1 MTIIITKTKL
11 ALAIL
16 AVALLAPAAALA
28 TNVFA
33 DVDDGAFYAAP
44 VEWAFNNN
52 ITTGKTATSFA
63 PLDDVTRGES
73 VTFLKRYDD
82 NIVQPAIAALSDNNP
97 TVTVMHYTGSNT
109 DSTVNDSWEKMRD
122 LGSFTKATA
131 SSDMLIAATGNGLVN
146 GVFCQWQ
153 LRVDGVTDAGNSG
166 TIYSPAD
173 GASAVQYATGSYFTQ
188 GWFEG
193 LAAGSHTVELW
204 IRGSATACENNDG
217 NFGHDVFATEF
228 KA

>member
-33 DVDDGAFYAAP
+33 DVPDGAFYAAP

-63 PLDDVTRGES
+63 PLDNVTRGES

-82 NIVQPAIAALSDNNP
+82 NIVQPALSALP
-97 TVTVMHYTGSNT
+97 TTYWAWVTPAGALYTNTSSSGVSASSSSVGEYVVTFPVDVSGCSWSVAHRSVDGIFIFVDPDFEDDVFFDLSTRTTGFLPSVAHPTDIRVRVYEAGGALATSNFNLQVT
-109 DSTVNDSWEKMRD
+109 C
-122 LGSFTKATA
+122 FPTA
-131 SSDMLIAATGNGLVN
+131 S
-146 GVFCQWQ
+146 
-153 LRVDGVTDAGNSG
+153 
-166 TIYSPAD
+166 
-173 GASAVQYATGSYFTQ
+173 
-188 GWFEG
+188 
-193 LAAGSHTVELW
+193 
-204 IRGSATACENNDG
+204 
-217 NFGHDVFATEF
+217 
-228 KA
+228 